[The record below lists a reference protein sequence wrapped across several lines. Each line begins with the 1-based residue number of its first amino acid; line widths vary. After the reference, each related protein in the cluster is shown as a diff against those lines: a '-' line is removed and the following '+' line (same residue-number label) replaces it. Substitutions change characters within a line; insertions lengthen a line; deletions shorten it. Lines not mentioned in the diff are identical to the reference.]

1 MRRLLQNIVVS
12 IHIPQDKV
20 EFNDTWFL
28 WDGYYRKIIK
38 FFARLELKYNVF
50 LHKQEHFTCNPKS
63 SIIKRNSIFLA
74 TNILYIDLT
83 IFLCTRRTGHKG
95 HSRSASVG
103 GGLEAPLSVGELCSP
118 SSIWAALPSLGQLDS
133 DPSAMVNANHILGVK
148 IFFGILTSNFSCGST
163 SPLL

>member
-1 MRRLLQNIVVS
+1 MRRLLQNIVDS
-12 IHIPQDKV
+12 IQIPQDKV

-28 WDGYYRKIIK
+28 WDGYYRTIIK
-38 FFARLELKYNVF
+38 FFARLEIKYNVF

-103 GGLEAPLSVGELCSP
+103 GAGGGCTPKRGWVVLSIQYIGRLTILGSVGLRHFCH
-118 SSIWAALPSLGQLDS
+118 GQCQ
-133 DPSAMVNANHILGVK
+133 PHIRCK
-148 IFFGILTSNFSCGST
+148 DIFRYRNIKF
-163 SPLL
+163 